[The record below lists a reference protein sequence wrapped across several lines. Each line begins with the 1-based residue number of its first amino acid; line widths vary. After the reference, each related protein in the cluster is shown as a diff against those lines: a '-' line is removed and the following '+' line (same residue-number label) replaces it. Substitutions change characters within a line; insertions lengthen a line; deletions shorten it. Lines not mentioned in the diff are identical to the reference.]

1 MTDGEAQ
8 VRWLVE
14 WARAQGTLG
23 EWSLLYNAELLLL
36 ELACAAPL
44 EDTRW
49 SRLAF
54 DVECRLGELD
64 AADATLAEH
73 GLVLNLDAAGPPGLH
88 TVAAAL
94 LWSATKRHASEA
106 RASVDPSARSPSSRH
121 GPGTIARTR
130 TTTP

>member
-54 DVECRLGELD
+54 DVECRLGELEAED
-64 AADATLAEH
+64 PTLPQRGWAVQLEEVPPH
-73 GLVLNLDAAGPPGLH
+73 KLLLVLD
-88 TVAAAL
+88 TL
-94 LWSATKRHASEA
+94 LSAT
-106 RASVDPSARSPSSRH
+106 
-121 GPGTIARTR
+121 PGIHHQGESMDE
-130 TTTP
+130 